1 MRAVPSPDR
10 TPHPPDAWS
19 RFGCGIAVALA
30 VVVAGCGDYNSPTE
44 PARPPVSGT
53 PGPVGAT
60 VTIGANGAVSP
71 GSVTISVGQS
81 VAFVNNNT
89 RRHDMTSDPH
99 PTHTDCPQMNAVGFL
114 NPGQTRNTNAFPTAR
129 TCSFHDHDDPDNASL
144 RGQIVITP

>member
-1 MRAVPSPDR
+1 MRAVPSP
-10 TPHPPDAWS
+10 HAPDAWS
-19 RFGCGIAVALA
+19 RFGCGVGVALA
-30 VVVAGCGDYNSPTE
+30 VVVAGCGSYDSPTE

-53 PGPVGAT
+53 PGPLGAT

-71 GSVTISVGQS
+71 SSVTISVGQS

-129 TCSFHDHDDPDNASL
+129 TCGFHDHDDPDNASL